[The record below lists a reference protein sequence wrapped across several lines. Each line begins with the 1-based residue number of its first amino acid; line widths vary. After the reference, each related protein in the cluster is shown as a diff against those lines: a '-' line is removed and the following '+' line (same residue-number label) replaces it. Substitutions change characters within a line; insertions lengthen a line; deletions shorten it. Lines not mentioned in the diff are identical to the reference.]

1 MNPDKIL
8 MSKGGEKLEEV
19 IGRGEDEELPIFKN
33 GAFEIEVNE
42 RTKIGKK
49 LADEKFL
56 NTYLPEG
63 AISKHTMRELIDSIL
78 LIGTNEFHCSEV

>member
-1 MNPDKIL
+1 MNPEKIL
-8 MSKGGEKLEEV
+8 MSKGGEKLEKV
-19 IGRGEDEELPIFKN
+19 IGRREEEELPIFKN

-56 NTYLPEG
+56 NEYLPEG
-63 AISKHTMRELIDSIL
+63 AISKHTMRELIDSIRL
-78 LIGTNEFHCSEV
+78 VGANEFHCSEV